1 MARRVLLAE
10 VGERTLWDQTRFGG
24 NNAGGASGQTIY
36 FNSPNLEVAKNAYRF
51 AGMLYPDVGNVFS
64 ITPRA
69 GGRLLFAVRAT
80 TLQDNGAYIGV
91 CTQAFGVDTV
101 PGFNGSGS
109 PDNESWSI
117 HTGGFSAGAGASYHG
132 GVSGGGYT
140 GTSMLTGE
148 YVLVAVDLDQGK
160 IWFGKATDIG
170 GAPTWF
176 YSGNPSTDTSPKY
189 TNLLTAGSITDN
201 RSTLLPGTKRAFYIV
216 ASAQDPNSI
225 VHLVT
230 DEPSLRSWLP
240 TGFTPWGELGYFGS
254 EGYTSRETDTPK
266 SRYYDGR
273 IADDADPVYERTVSV
288 AQWST
293 GGSGGAPIGTF
304 DLENPDGG
312 LDALLTYV
320 VRDAPIRW
328 RLGDPAASLST
339 FTDVG
344 YGVVETIEVADESRL
359 TVVTKDTLAVVDAP
373 LQSTVFPSDVP
384 NAQLVGRAQPVC
396 LGECVF
402 VPLTTYSPANADY
415 VVSDDAVSVTALRD
429 QGVAISVGTGW
440 NFTTIAKDKGFGI
453 RRQTNPAGK
462 QCAHVVGF
470 ATNPAATDALG
481 GIGLFT
487 NWTGDNPNGWT
498 TSEVAPNAIITQT
511 VAGECRFFRND
522 AVNVPNILTATP
534 PLTVGKAYIYEVTC
548 TNYVSGSINLNLGGA
563 NRARVDRAGTFR
575 GAFVAATGNVWLLAN
590 IVNPT
595 DLRIDNLRI
604 YELSTVDR
612 VNTMVPHVLQRRMS
626 LPASSFDQASLDSL
640 NTAASYALGFYTD
653 QSGYRAYD
661 LLQAIARSFT
671 GGVWVDRLNKIKM
684 GRLVAPTPGASVATF
699 TDIELVGD
707 VLVAYDLAPGLSDR
721 LAGEENYA
729 VHTEGEIAG
738 SIYSSDRPLVETLKA
753 KYQLIRQTATP
764 LNGMYSHAKKAEPT
778 PTLITDATNLQT
790 EATRVG
796 GLWSVP
802 RRFFKFAA
810 SVDGGT
816 GYLYEPF
823 TVVTLQTDR
832 YGLNAGLPVVLVSIR
847 SRFLSDVV
855 EFIAWG

>member
-10 VGERTLWDQTRFGG
+10 VGERTLWDRTRFGG

-359 TVVTKDTLAVVDAP
+359 TVVTKDTLAVVDLVLLLQATQDGDRVLHGRLGDEDGLEAP
-373 LQSTVFPSDVP
+373 RQGGVLLYVLAVLVEGGGAHAVQLAPRQGRLEQVGGIHGAIGLPGAHQGMHFVDEEDDGALGGGDLVQDRLQPLFELTPVLRPGDQGAHVEGE
-384 NAQLVGRAQPVC
+384 QLLVLQ
-396 LGECVF
+396 
-402 VPLTTYSPANADY
+402 
-415 VVSDDAVSVTALRD
+415 ALRHI
-429 QGVAISVGTGW
+429 AI
-440 NFTTIAKDKGFGI
+440 D
-453 RRQTNPAGK
+453 
-462 QCAHVVGF
+462 
-470 ATNPAATDALG
+470 DALG
-481 GIGLFT
+481 QALDDGGLADPGLADQDRVVLGPPRQDLDGPADLFIAADHRVDLSVS
-487 NWTGDNPNGWT
+487 GG
-498 TSEVAPNAIITQT
+498 QGQ
-511 VAGECRFFRND
+511 VAGIALEGVI
-522 AVNVPNILTATP
+522 AL
-534 PLTVGKAYIYEVTC
+534 
-548 TNYVSGSINLNLGGA
+548 LG
-563 NRARVDRAGTFR
+563 R
-575 GAFVAATGNVWLLAN
+575 GA
-590 IVNPT
+590 
-595 DLRIDNLRI
+595 
-604 YELSTVDR
+604 
-612 VNTMVPHVLQRRMS
+612 
-626 LPASSFDQASLDSL
+626 
-640 NTAASYALGFYTD
+640 
-653 QSGYRAYD
+653 
-661 LLQAIARSFT
+661 
-671 GGVWVDRLNKIKM
+671 
-684 GRLVAPTPGASVATF
+684 
-699 TDIELVGD
+699 
-707 VLVAYDLAPGLSDR
+707 
-721 LAGEENYA
+721 
-729 VHTEGEIAG
+729 
-738 SIYSSDRPLVETLKA
+738 
-753 KYQLIRQTATP
+753 
-764 LNGMYSHAKKAEPT
+764 
-778 PTLITDATNLQT
+778 
-790 EATRVG
+790 VG
-796 GLWSVP
+796 GLALAQGLGGLLQSGLFGAGLAQDAGDLAAFLGDGDQEAFGGDKGVSGGLGAGLGCGEDAGGFRGQVDLARPALDARAFCQESVH
-802 RRFFKFAA
+802 RL
-810 SVDGGT
+810 VDGVGPSASALDQGAGEPVLLLKEDLEKVLGRKLLVTT
-816 GYLYEPF
+816 GQGEALGR
-823 TVVTLQTDR
+823 LD
-832 YGLNAGLPVVLVSIR
+832 GLLGAVGILVDVHVSPREAEFRR
-847 SRFLSDVV
+847 SP
-855 EFIAWG
+855 